1 MASQDVV
8 VEKLTSFFSKPEQL
22 GLFAL
27 KVCGLDLLSLHIW
40 ELVQESTLVYFEPN
54 KSQGMFKNMDVA
66 NPMNLFV
73 CLIFCLLADAI
84 TG

>member
-27 KVCGLDLLSLHIW
+27 KVCGLDLLSIHIR
-40 ELVQESTLVYFEPN
+40 ELVHESTLV
-54 KSQGMFKNMDVA
+54 
-66 NPMNLFV
+66 
-73 CLIFCLLADAI
+73 
-84 TG
+84 